1 MVESI
6 IMREP
11 DVDIDLAREW
21 ARQAGEIALGHFNRV
36 EPKCKD
42 DRTLVTAADHEIEGF
57 LTARLRATYPE
68 HGIIGEEG
76 TREVHGEYV
85 WAIDP
90 LDGTRAFLAGLP
102 IWGISIGLLW
112 RGKPWL
118 GIFYMPLL
126 DEWYHSAS
134 PASGAFWNDQR
145 IRCPPS
151 DRWDENSL
159 LCVTSDAHWRYEI
172 NFSGI
177 TRALGSA
184 AAHLCYVARG
194 SAVATL
200 LGDPGIWDIA
210 AGAAILQAAGGSLR
224 YLDGGHVEM
233 GKLLDEGKS
242 RKPMLATH
250 PLLMDRLAPLI
261 KVKSNA

>member
-1 MVESI
+1 M
-6 IMREP
+6 MKEP
-11 DVDIDLAREW
+11 EVDIDLVKEW
-21 ARQAGEIALGHFNRV
+21 ARQAGEIALRYFNSV
-36 EPKCKD
+36 EGSCKE
-42 DRTLVTAADHEIEGF
+42 DRTLVTDADHEIEDL
-57 LTARLRATYPE
+57 LTRHLRASYPD

-76 TREVHGEYV
+76 TREIRGDYV

-102 IWGISIGLLW
+102 IWGISIGLLF

-118 GIFYMPLL
+118 GVFYMPLL

-134 PASGAFWNDQR
+134 PGSSAFWNDQP

-151 DRWDENSL
+151 ERWDENSL
-159 LCVTSDAHWRYEI
+159 LCVPSDCHWRYEI
-172 NFSGI
+172 HFSGT

-200 LGDPGIWDIA
+200 LGDPGIWDIV
-210 AGAAILQAAGGSLR
+210 AGAAVLQAAGGALR
-224 YLDGGHVEM
+224 YLAGGDVEM
-233 GKLLDEGKS
+233 KELLERGKS
-242 RKPMLATH
+242 QKPMLAAH
-250 PLLMDRLAPLI
+250 PLLIDHLAPLI
-261 KVKSNA
+261 KVRSTS